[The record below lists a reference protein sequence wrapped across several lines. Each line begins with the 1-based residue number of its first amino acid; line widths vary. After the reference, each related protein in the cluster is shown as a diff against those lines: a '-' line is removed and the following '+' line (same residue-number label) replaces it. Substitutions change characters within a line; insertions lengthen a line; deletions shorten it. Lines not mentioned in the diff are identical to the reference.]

1 MNKKLLV
8 LMSLFITLLV
18 SGCTCSFS
26 KDELIQKTIDLVE
39 KIDDTKENNDD
50 LDESMKIIKFYNEL
64 TTNTMN
70 AFVMV
75 ESKTIVGTNKKYSNG
90 IIIGSSSQNMYVL
103 VDYNAI
109 YQVGG
114 RYTVMDSYLNS
125 YSVSSVYT
133 SDSET
138 GLAVLVYTTSNN
150 KTRSVKVGEYSEI
163 SAYLDSMNQ
172 LNKATIVDN
181 IKTSTITY
189 NNTSY
194 VSYYLENVSFNNG
207 TVFINNKNE
216 VMGIYSSKM
225 NTVITSDLIKLIVD
239 FI

>member
-1 MNKKLLV
+1 
-8 LMSLFITLLV
+8 
-18 SGCTCSFS
+18 
-26 KDELIQKTIDLVE
+26 
-39 KIDDTKENNDD
+39 
-50 LDESMKIIKFYNEL
+50 
-64 TTNTMN
+64 
-70 AFVMV
+70 
-75 ESKTIVGTNKKYSNG
+75 
-90 IIIGSSSQNMYVL
+90 MYVL

-114 RYTVMDSYLNS
+114 KYTVMDSHLNS
-125 YSVSSVYT
+125 YSVSGVYT

-163 SAYLDSMNQ
+163 SVYLDSMNQ

-194 VSYYLENVSFNNG
+194 VSYYLEDVSFNNG